1 MFRVIFHFSLI
12 FVKSFFISKFFN
24 ERATAM
30 HQLEYSPLLYLG
42 YLIHLPTRHDETMAC
57 EEETRIERSF
67 TTLKSFNN
75 MKAYCVVHVSFL
87 IGFDFVFQTVSWRLS
102 LAIVDNHNS
111 GCSYTGHVYM
121 CNGRTQNHEYVCYRL
136 FGQRGCSYHPHK
148 AKALGSIF

>member
-1 MFRVIFHFSLI
+1 
-12 FVKSFFISKFFN
+12 
-24 ERATAM
+24 M

-57 EEETRIERSF
+57 EEETPIERSF
-67 TTLKSFNN
+67 TTPKSFNN

-136 FGQRGCSYHPHK
+136 FGQRGCS
-148 AKALGSIF
+148 S